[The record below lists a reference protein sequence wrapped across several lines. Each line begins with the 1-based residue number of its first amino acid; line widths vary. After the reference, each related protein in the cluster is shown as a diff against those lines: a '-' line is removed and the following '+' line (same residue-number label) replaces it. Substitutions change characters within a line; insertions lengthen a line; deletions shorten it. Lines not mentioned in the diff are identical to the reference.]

1 MTRTRHQLMI
11 LDRCLQLVEDALFR
25 GKQRVDAP
33 LARDLTMTLGAASL
47 VSGQRLEG
55 RRLDRVLDDI
65 FGLQEGILARRAG
78 GRSADEGAEEM
89 VG

>member
-1 MTRTRHQLMI
+1 VSRPRHQLVV

-25 GKQRVDAP
+25 GKLRVDAP
-33 LARDLTMTLGAASL
+33 LARDLTVTLGAASL

-65 FGLQEGILARRAG
+65 FGLQEGILARRSGA
-78 GRSADEGAEEM
+78 ADGEGMSEEM